1 MKIRMK
7 KTITMLLV
15 CGALLSCLTG
25 CVSAA
30 EKVPHAVRAAH
41 LAIEAERVAAEAS
54 ANVKGAQDAVD
65 ALTKDGKDTKAA
77 AAALNT
83 AKAEAV
89 KAWKLFEIAQGVA
102 AEAGALV
109 KARNAEDPDAAKAA
123 RTVRGRVINRV
134 PTKGAYAV
142 VVSLD
147 TYKTDWKDVVRAL
160 VLKYDASVIIYDRA
174 VGNWWEPLKEI
185 FPLYVCFVA
194 RPTEIGAGFPAEI
207 HSRTRKLDDD
217 PYMDV
222 IWAILTGADTDSAF
236 RVAAHDK
243 PLRVRKGMA
252 GCYQGV
258 DWGAFDE
265 YIFWYEGGALNCKQ
279 KKPDGSEVR
288 ITTTFDN
295 SHQIIDYLNSYKP
308 DVFFTSGHG
317 NHNKWNVGYGCNRGY
332 FVSKGI
338 VYGQSRHRKLKAL
351 NSPNPKIYI
360 PFGNCKIGL
369 VQHAGS
375 MVPSWVKSGAAYHVA
390 GYTANRSG
398 WNKGVSQSVMG
409 VFFGSR
415 GKYTFAESFYLGV
428 GAPGAEAARATFC
441 LYGDPGWDARLKPK
455 KPLATWTITEKDG
468 TYTVRIDA
476 PEAGNYSRTLFLPHR
491 LKDIEV
497 VSGKKHLGQT
507 LDNYIVVNGKFE
519 KGATDAVVFKA
530 KRAEQAGA
538 SVGRKMSRSRQ
549 HVSG

>member
-1 MKIRMK
+1 MK
-7 KTITMLLV
+7 KTITALLV
-15 CGALLSCLTG
+15 CGAVLSCLTG
-25 CVSAA
+25 CASAA
-30 EKVPHAVRAAH
+30 ERNPHAA
-41 LAIEAERVAAEAS
+41 LAAETAAVEAAVKANDDVKS
-54 ANVKGAQDAVD
+54 AQTALD
-65 ALTKDGKDTKAA
+65 ALTKGGKDTKAA
-77 AAALNT
+77 VAALNR
-83 AKAEAV
+83 AEAEAA
-89 KAWKLFEIAQGVA
+89 KAWKLFEIAQGIATEA
-102 AEAGALV
+102 ATLATAHAA
-109 KARNAEDPDAAKAA
+109 KDPNAAKAA
-123 RTVRGRVINRV
+123 RTVRGRVINRM
-134 PTKGAYAV
+134 PIKGAYAV

-147 TYKTDWKDVVRAL
+147 TYKTDWKDIVRAL
-160 VLKYDASVIIYDRA
+160 VLKYDARVIIYDRA
-174 VGNWWEPLKEI
+174 VGNWWDPLKKV
-185 FPLYVCFVA
+185 FPLYTCFVA
-194 RPTEIGAGFPAEI
+194 RPTEIGGGFPSEI
-207 HSRTRKLDDD
+207 HSRTRKLDSD
-217 PYMDV
+217 PHMDV

-258 DWGAFDE
+258 DWGAFEE
-265 YIFWYEGGALNCKQ
+265 YIFWYEGKALNCKQ

-295 SHQIIDYLNSYKP
+295 AHQIIDYLNSYKP

-332 FVSKGI
+332 FVSKGV
-338 VYGQSRHRKLKAL
+338 VYGLSRHKKLKAL

-360 PFGNCKIGL
+360 PFGNCMIGH

-375 MVPSWVKSGAAYHVA
+375 MVPSWVKSGGAYHVA
-390 GYTANRSG
+390 GYTANRSA
-398 WNKGVSQSVMG
+398 WNKGVSSSVMA

-428 GAPGAEAARATFC
+428 GAPGAEAARATFS

-455 KPLATWTITEKDG
+455 KPLPEWTITEKDG

-476 PEAGNYSRTLFLPHR
+476 PEAGHHSQTLFLPHR
-491 LKDIEV
+491 LKDYEV

-507 LDNYIVVNGKFE
+507 LDNTIVVSGKFE

-530 KRAEQAGA
+530 TRIE
-538 SVGRKMSRSRQ
+538 
-549 HVSG
+549 